1 MGVSILD
8 GTIEEAVLKRSIRNI
23 RVFHHVRFRLRDGG
37 TKSIAKPVVDASV
50 AHLLQP
56 GASGRFYLYTS
67 IDQRGI
73 HGVRADHGHA
83 AFGFPKN
90 NEIAMLVV
98 LIINLVWVG
107 ITLGTLAA
115 APILGTIL
123 VLLSGPYYLYLNKLR
138 HDAKRQF
145 DGDSHYAPA
154 PSAVPRLD
162 PEPAVGA

>member
-8 GTIEEAVLKRSIRNI
+8 GTIEEAVLKRSVRNI
-23 RVFHHVRFRLRDGG
+23 RIFRHVRFRLRDGG
-37 TKSIAKPVVDASV
+37 TKSVAKPVVDASV

-73 HGVRADHGHA
+73 HGVRDDQGHA

-98 LIINLVWVG
+98 MLINLVWVG
-107 ITLGTLAA
+107 FTLVTVAGV
-115 APILGTIL
+115 PILGTIL
-123 VLLSGPYYLYLNKLR
+123 LILSGPYYFYLRKLR
-138 HDAKRQF
+138 ADARRQF
-145 DGDSHYAPA
+145 DADSQYAPA
-154 PSAVPRLD
+154 PAAPRLD
-162 PEPAVGA
+162 PEPALSA